1 MCFQD
6 HRYPDIQEL
15 NVDSVSFSIPFL
27 CASWMCSY
35 VSDTTTYHFKGI
47 LPSSLPK
54 PFILRHGDAEIW
66 TLTTTYV
73 RIHETPFS
81 VAWIRMNS
89 KDDTLGPFVSFGG
102 VWMIASRFNMKSIKA
117 SQGIL
122 HLQTLQIFLAHL
134 CPEEVSENGLPARM
148 IVVMAP
154 WPGSPS
160 ASMDC
165 HAMPTGEL
173 IVGEGFFSRCWSGW
187 SSTKFAAF
195 EMIILSKSKVET
207 VFFSQ

>member
-35 VSDTTTYHFKGI
+35 VSDTTTYHSKGI

-89 KDDTLGPFVSFGG
+89 KDDTLGLRTCRSVEFEWLQVVSTWSQSKHLKVYFTSKPFRYFWHISVRKRYRRMVFLLEWLWWWHHGPGHLVLPWIVMPCRQENWSWVKDFFQDVG
-102 VWMIASRFNMKSIKA
+102 VGDHQRN
-117 SQGIL
+117 
-122 HLQTLQIFLAHL
+122 LQLL
-134 CPEEVSENGLPARM
+134 R
-148 IVVMAP
+148 
-154 WPGSPS
+154 W
-160 ASMDC
+160 
-165 HAMPTGEL
+165 
-173 IVGEGFFSRCWSGW
+173 
-187 SSTKFAAF
+187 
-195 EMIILSKSKVET
+195 
-207 VFFSQ
+207 

>member
-1 MCFQD
+1 MSRRTTSCVTASVIHPTGFLWADSSRPIVWWSQMCFQD

-35 VSDTTTYHFKGI
+35 VSDTTTYHSKGI

-102 VWMIASRFNMKSIKA
+102 V
-117 SQGIL
+117 
-122 HLQTLQIFLAHL
+122 
-134 CPEEVSENGLPARM
+134 
-148 IVVMAP
+148 
-154 WPGSPS
+154 
-160 ASMDC
+160 
-165 HAMPTGEL
+165 
-173 IVGEGFFSRCWSGW
+173 
-187 SSTKFAAF
+187 
-195 EMIILSKSKVET
+195 
-207 VFFSQ
+207 